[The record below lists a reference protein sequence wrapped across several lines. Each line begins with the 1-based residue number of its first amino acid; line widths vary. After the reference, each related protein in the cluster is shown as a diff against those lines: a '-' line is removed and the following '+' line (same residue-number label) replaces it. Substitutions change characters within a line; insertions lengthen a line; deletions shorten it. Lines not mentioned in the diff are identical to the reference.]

1 MHDLTFSDPSQVSW
15 ACEALLSG
23 RTIGHSDEII
33 EAQGWRLAAI
43 VHRLKHRYGWPISTE
58 YVGPENRACYKLQ
71 PGADRAALRFP
82 PSAKGLADRR
92 KGDAK

>member
-1 MHDLTFSDPSQVSW
+1 MHDLTFSEPSQVSW

-23 RTIGHSDEII
+23 RTIGHCDEIT

-43 VHRLKHRYGWPISTE
+43 VWRLKRKYGWPISTE

-71 PGADRAALRFP
+71 PGIDRAKLQFP
-82 PSAKGLADRR
+82 PSAGALSKAGGA
-92 KGDAK
+92 